1 MNKTL
6 ILNDLSYNAISI
18 YDEALGSYVVVNK
31 ALDITETLKLKVKN
45 NLLTIGNEGSSIRV
59 YKSADFTILNLEEKL
74 DNSYDLDTID
84 DNVISASEFVD
95 ILAGNN
101 LFNGNYVVSNV
112 QDYITAIEAIIS
124 DCPNK
129 EIFFRGHYNYRFK
142 LIPSLYRKE
151 GYYNNENFMY
161 NDFKNQFYNELGDK
175 KYIEILTTM
184 QHFSMPTRLL
194 DTTFNPLVA
203 LYMSCDKPTNYK
215 QRSYMGEVVI
225 MAENKKDVKYSDSNV
240 VRMLSSLAV
249 LETHF
254 KQELYNKIRESLEK
268 KDFDILRA
276 SIAYKRFVAEVSS
289 ELPHFDESFFNPEVL
304 LAPKHVKVGMINERI
319 IAQSGSFILFGLCD
333 YENGTYEKL
342 KTVVSKRIFVVN
354 RKGILKQLEMLN
366 ITPARIY
373 PDKDHMST
381 TITKSY
387 DV

>member
-1 MNKTL
+1 MVKRFVFNNVEYK
-6 ILNDLSYNAISI
+6 AISI
-18 YDEALGSYVVVNK
+18 YEEAIGSFVVIDKPV
-31 ALDITETLKLKVKN
+31 DILECLKLKLVD
-45 NLLTIGNEGSSIRV
+45 NELALDTDGFTFIS
-59 YKSADFTILNLEEKL
+59 YKTDKYTILNLLSELPNSYNL
-74 DNSYDLDTID
+74 DNID
-84 DNVISASEFVD
+84 ESFITSQALVD
-95 ILAGNN
+95 ILSKIK
-101 LFNGNYVVSNV
+101 LLNGNYIVSTV
-112 QDYITAIEAIIS
+112 QDYITAVESVAS
-124 DCPNK
+124 LYPNK
-129 EIFFRGHYNYRFK
+129 EIFFRGHYNYK
-142 LIPSLYRKE
+142 YQLIPSLYRKK
-151 GYYNNENFMY
+151 GYYDNENFMY

-203 LYMSCDKPTNYK
+203 LYMACDKPSKIKN
-215 QRSYMGEVVI
+215 SSCMGEVVI

-254 KQELYNKIRESLEK
+254 KEELYVTIKEALAKN
-268 KDFDILRA
+268 DFNILKS

-304 LAPKHVKVGMINERI
+304 LSPKHVKVGMINERI

-333 YENGTYEKL
+333 YANGEYEKL
-342 KTVVSKRIFVVN
+342 KTVVDKRIFIVN
-354 RKGILKQLEMLN
+354 RKNMLRQLEMLN

-387 DV
+387 DN

>member
-1 MNKTL
+1 
-6 ILNDLSYNAISI
+6 
-18 YDEALGSYVVVNK
+18 
-31 ALDITETLKLKVKN
+31 
-45 NLLTIGNEGSSIRV
+45 
-59 YKSADFTILNLEEKL
+59 
-74 DNSYDLDTID
+74 
-84 DNVISASEFVD
+84 
-95 ILAGNN
+95 
-101 LFNGNYVVSNV
+101 
-112 QDYITAIEAIIS
+112 
-124 DCPNK
+124 
-129 EIFFRGHYNYRFK
+129 
-142 LIPSLYRKE
+142 
-151 GYYNNENFMY
+151 MY

-184 QHFSMPTRLL
+184 QHYSMPTRLL

-203 LYMSCDKPTNYK
+203 LYMACDKPSKIKN
-215 QRSYMGEVVI
+215 SSCMGEVVI

-254 KQELYNKIRESLEK
+254 KQELYVTIKEALAKN
-268 KDFDILRA
+268 DFNILKS

-333 YENGTYEKL
+333 YENGEYERL
-342 KTVVSKRIFVVN
+342 KTVVDKRIFIVN
-354 RKGILKQLEMLN
+354 RNNMLKQLEMLN

-373 PDKDHMST
+373 PDKDHMSS

-387 DV
+387 DN